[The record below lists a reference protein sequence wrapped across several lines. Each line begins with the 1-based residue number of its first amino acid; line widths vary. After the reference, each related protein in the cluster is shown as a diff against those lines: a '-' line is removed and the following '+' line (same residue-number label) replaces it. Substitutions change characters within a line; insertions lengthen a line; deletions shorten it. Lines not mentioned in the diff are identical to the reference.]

1 MHRFNRKEAIS
12 LGHIGVKHQCI
23 GGNDHLHVKWSV
35 LSLTFVFTHS
45 LTYAPLYFR
54 RKYSNVL
61 HILIH
66 VFSFYLW
73 TAVVLFDQCEQKDLP
88 PTNLDWNWYCE
99 ALWLCVVSKQLY
111 LTMGMFAWR
120 NSGGI
125 WMVWRNAGGI
135 CERKTR
141 FRMKKEADQAEFKGT
156 RMGPIYG
163 KICWFVKD
171 K

>member
-23 GGNDHLHVKWSV
+23 GSNDHLHVKWSV
-35 LSLTFVFTHS
+35 LWLTFVFTHS

-54 RKYSNVL
+54 SKYSNVL

-66 VFSFYLW
+66 IFSFYLW

-88 PTNLDWNWYCE
+88 PMNPDWNWYCE

-111 LTMGMFAWR
+111 LYMERFVDLWR
-120 NSGGI
+120 TNK
-125 WMVWRNAGGI
+125 VDWRYKLSSMLVA
-135 CERKTR
+135 
-141 FRMKKEADQAEFKGT
+141 FVVPVKKQYIIA
-156 RMGPIYG
+156 
-163 KICWFVKD
+163 
-171 K
+171 